1 MEPISKSRI
10 KQLRGLKSKKG
21 RAEQGLYVA
30 EGPLLLEEGFKE
42 QAIPRY
48 VVVSAGALE
57 VYSAKT
63 EAVLDT
69 CKQQQVEVLSATDEE
84 FSEAADTINS
94 QGVLGVYSTPHY
106 ELASLID
113 KPSLTLIVLD
123 NLRDPGNL
131 GTIIRQAAAF
141 DCTGILLLKGCVD
154 PFNHKAV
161 RSTMGGIF
169 HVPVIPD
176 LQAKELME
184 TLVDAGVWPYV
195 TATRGT
201 NAFTLSY
208 PPKTAFIIG
217 GESEG
222 VQPFWQENDVI
233 PLTIP
238 QTSKVESLN
247 AAVAASIILAFR
259 YQASVG

>member
-1 MEPISKSRI
+1 MESISKSRI

-48 VVVSAGALE
+48 VVISESALKQGATK
-57 VYSAKT
+57 V
-63 EAVLDT
+63 EAVLET
-69 CKQQQVEVLSATDEE
+69 CRNQQVEVLTAADDE
-84 FSEAADTINS
+84 FGEAADTINS
-94 QGVLGVYSTPHY
+94 QGILGVYTTPHY
-106 ELASLID
+106 ELSSLID
-113 KPSLTLIVLD
+113 RPRLTLIVLD

-131 GTIIRQAAAF
+131 GTIVRQAAAF
-141 DCTGILLLKGCVD
+141 DCAGVLLLKGCVD

-176 LQAKELME
+176 LHAEELME
-184 TLVDAGVWPYV
+184 TLVNAGVWPYV

-259 YQASVG
+259 YQATVG